1 MLFVRALQP
10 IKRFVNPIFKR
21 HQITTSISKLMK
33 SREEFVKNLCS
44 MNKIKLTFVFIGL
57 LAFVGCT
64 RCTDCENN
72 GITDRICEQDFDD
85 PNAYNAAVANQEA
98 DGAECVAVI

>member
-1 MLFVRALQP
+1 MLQP
-10 IKRFVNPIFKR
+10 IKRSVNRIFKKP
-21 HQITTSISKLMK
+21 QITISISKPMK
-33 SREEFVKNLCS
+33 FKEEFAKNHS
-44 MNKIKLTFVFIGL
+44 RMNRIKLTFVTLGL

-64 RCTDCENN
+64 RCSDCENN

-85 PNAYNAAVANQEA
+85 PNAYNAAIANQEA